1 MFLDCIL
8 SYGNLLLQD
17 FDFPLDFMYIVQLQ

>member
-8 SYGNLLLQD
+8 SYRNLLQD
-17 FDFPLDFMYIVQLQ
+17 SDFLLDFMYIVQLQ

>member
-8 SYGNLLLQD
+8 PYGTPLLQD
-17 FDFPLDFMYIVQLQ
+17 SDFPLDFMYIVQLQ